1 MDVSIIIVNYHTEAL
16 IMDAVASIVD
26 KTRGVECEIILVD
39 SSAQDGKAEALETL
53 KCDIP
58 VRYVAMPENL
68 GFGAANNEGFRYAS
82 GKYLFCLNPDTLL
95 VNNAIKELFD
105 YMESHPR
112 CGACGGNL
120 YHENMH
126 RAISFRRI
134 LPGVLWEFS
143 EGCKRFPEHVLYGK
157 NSRFNHTGHP
167 IKVGYIT
174 GADLMLRAELIEKIG
189 GFAPEFFMYFEE
201 TDLCCRI
208 HRAGYDVMSVP
219 SAKIIHLEGK
229 SMGDEPVNPKKYE
242 YYANSRLEYY
252 RRNVSLPKTVRAYRY
267 HLKNLCKEIDKEGLG
282 GDISRIHYKYT
293 LAALETYPELKS
305 RLRIRPLKLNFL

>member
-1 MDVSIIIVNYHTEAL
+1 
-16 IMDAVASIVD
+16 
-26 KTRGVECEIILVD
+26 
-39 SSAQDGKAEALETL
+39 
-53 KCDIP
+53 
-58 VRYVAMPENL
+58 MPENQ
-68 GFGAANNEGFRYAS
+68 GFGAANNEGFLQAS
-82 GKYLFCLNPDTLL
+82 GKYYFCLNPDTIL
-95 VNNAIKELFD
+95 VNNAVKELFD
-105 YMESHPR
+105 YMETHPR

-120 YHENMH
+120 YHEDMK
-126 RAISFRRI
+126 RAVSFRRI

-189 GFAPEFFMYFEE
+189 GFAPEFFMYYEE

-208 HRAGYDVMSVP
+208 HKEGYDVVSVP

-229 SMGDEPVNPKKYE
+229 SMGDEALNPKKYE
-242 YYANSRLEYY
+242 YYAKSRLEYY
-252 RRNVSLPKTVRAYRY
+252 RRNVSLSKTVRAYRY
-267 HLKNLCKEIDKEGLG
+267 HLKNLCKDIDKEGPG

-293 LAALETYPELKS
+293 IEALKSYPELGS
-305 RLRIRPLKLNFL
+305 RLKIRSLA